1 MKYCHACGQAIDD
14 DTLFCPY
21 CGTKQEPM
29 TVDEPSS
36 DSESAS
42 YEEPETAQPYAADDF
57 DSDSYDADPY
67 AAGDDENAYGYDENV
82 CGEEETRSDAPAKP
96 AKKKKKGARKGK
108 KTALTLGLVI
118 GGVVLVAAAAVLLF
132 LTGAIGSLLPHSKAK
147 LKLAELNLFKD
158 MAAVADTELGDAK
171 KLDMSYTLG
180 MKAVAADTRYSSSD
194 TADVINKLKLSGGVE
209 SDGKSMKLRAT
220 ADYKGNELLDVL
232 YFLDQDKMSLYMSP
246 VSDDLYTCKLE
257 DLVRLTGG
265 DADDLPDTDK
275 LLDDKLMKKD
285 LEKAMTVLFK
295 DLFNS
300 RMKISKGKTVALFD
314 DEKTVK
320 GVAVYQI
327 SPTEKE
333 WKKMM
338 TDVLDTVVYKG
349 SYFRSYL
356 EFYAEMQG
364 GRMDADDMLDEL
376 RDAIDEV
383 AEKLADQ
390 DVTIEVYMK
399 GNTIIR
405 QAVRFGEDGE
415 SVGYDALASG
425 KESRFLMYYSEEED
439 DVEPLFDFQSNQSGR
454 TLEFE
459 ATIYSGRTKYR
470 VSGSGINT
478 KKVSALGV
486 PQGEYSINIE
496 GNRIDLNVAPEGK
509 GMNHEL
515 RIRFS
520 EDNRYRTFDS
530 FSVTLY
536 TEKGT
541 TINKPK
547 GVETVDLSDYSEAE
561 FQKLVTKLY
570 PKFMNIVQKVMG

>member
-29 TVDEPSS
+29 TASEP
-36 DSESAS
+36 AS
-42 YEEPETAQPYAADDF
+42 YSEPEPYEEPEPCEEPETAQPYAADDF

-67 AAGDDENAYGYDENV
+67 AAGDDENGYGDDENAY
-82 CGEEETRSDAPAKP
+82 GEEEAWSEAPAKP
-96 AKKKKKGARKGK
+96 AKKKKKGSRKGK

-171 KLDMSYTLG
+171 KLDMSYTLS
-180 MKAVAADTRYSSSD
+180 MKAVTADTRYSSSD

-220 ADYKGNELLDVL
+220 ADFKGNELLDVL

-246 VSDDLYTCKLE
+246 VSDDFYTCKLE

-275 LLDDKLMKKD
+275 R
-285 LEKAMTVLFK
+285 EKNGRFK
-295 DLFNS
+295 DLFDF

-338 TDVLDTVVYKG
+338 TDVLDSVVYKG

-356 EFYAEMQG
+356 ELLAEVEG

-376 RDAIDEV
+376 RDAIDEF

-390 DVTIEVYMK
+390 DVTIEGYMK

-405 QAVRFGEDGE
+405 QAVRFGEDGA
-415 SVGYDALASG
+415 SVGYEALASG
-425 KESRFLMYYSEEED
+425 KESRFFVYYSEEEG
-439 DVEPLFDFQSNQSGR
+439 DVEPLFDFQSTQSGR

-459 ATIYSGRTKYR
+459 ATIHSGRDKYR
-470 VSGSGINT
+470 ISGSGINT
-478 KKVSALGV
+478 KKVSTLGI
-486 PQGEYSINIE
+486 PQGEYSISIE
-496 GNRIDLNVAPEGK
+496 GNRIELNVAPEGK

-515 RIRFS
+515 RIRFNQ
-520 EDNRYRTFDS
+520 DNRYRAFDS
-530 FSVTLY
+530 FSATLY

-561 FQKLVTKLY
+561 FQKLVQKLSN
-570 PKFMNIVQKVMG
+570 KLMNIAQKVVD